1 MGNFINFLS
10 YFTNVFQINLD
21 IFKVF
26 YLVFQFFELLKFFRD
41 NVGVIEKSSDE
52 EIDVSNVVN
61 AIANLKIAV

>member
-1 MGNFINFLS
+1 LGNFINFLS